1 MKEIRYRA
9 QERKTGTFIYGIP
22 FRDCVDN
29 WFMSTVCV
37 SFNGGKGFYPEIIPE
52 TITIS
57 TGRKDKNNI
66 EIFEGDIVI
75 IPSAISN
82 ENRRYV
88 ILYNE
93 NTMAFE
99 LHFVHEESN
108 SFSYASNTFP
118 SFFTSYEYC
127 PGEIEVVGNIFDTIP
142 RLRKE
147 DIFND

>member
-1 MKEIRYRA
+1 MKEIRYRGKDV
-9 QERKTGTFIYGIP
+9 ETNEFVYGSP
-22 FRDCVDN
+22 VKDGSGD
-29 WFMSTVCV
+29 WFMPNDKYFVGTTL
-37 SFNGGKGFYPEIIPE
+37 IPE

-57 TGRKDKNNI
+57 TGRKDKNNV

-75 IPSAISN
+75 IPSALSD

-99 LHFVHEESN
+99 LHFIHEESN

-118 SFFTSYEYC
+118 SFFTSNEYC
-127 PGEIEVVGNIFDTIP
+127 PGEIEVVGNIFDVIP

-147 DIFND
+147 DIFNLAP

>member
-1 MKEIRYRA
+1 MKEIKYRGKA
-9 QERKTGTFIYGIP
+9 VETSEFVYGIP
-22 FRDCVDN
+22 FQDGFGN
-29 WFMSTVCV
+29 WCMSTK
-37 SFNGGKGFYPEIIPE
+37 KGCGAGVQLIPE
-52 TITIS
+52 TITIC
-57 TGRKDKNNI
+57 TGRKDKNNV
-66 EIFEGDIVI
+66 EIFEGDIVK
-75 IPSAISN
+75 IPSAVSN

>member
-1 MKEIRYRA
+1 MREIKYRGKA
-9 QERKTGTFIYGIP
+9 VKTGEFVYGIP
-22 FRDCVDN
+22 FQDGFDN
-29 WFMSTVCV
+29 WCMSIK
-37 SFNGGKGFYPEIIPE
+37 KGPGAGIQLIPE

-57 TGRKDKNNI
+57 TGRKDKNNV
-66 EIFEGDIVI
+66 EIFEGDIVK
-75 IPSAISN
+75 IPSAISD
-82 ENRRYV
+82 EVRKYV

-99 LHFVHEESN
+99 LHFIHEESN